1 MRFGKIDYL
10 NLLPFDVC
18 VKAYPLPSYM
28 KKCILLKKSYPARL
42 NQDFLFG
49 RIDAGFISSIAGFQ
63 SHYAHK
69 VCPSG
74 IIAKGAVWSVI
85 VKKGS
90 GFDYQSD
97 TSNAL
102 SQVLGLQGEVLIG
115 DRALAFKRDGGE
127 FEDMGEKWW
136 ERTGLPFVF
145 GRLCFRAHGE
155 LVGRISRAFNKRY
168 ATKRKKIPYYMLAAA
183 ARKSGIE
190 SRYILEYLEH
200 IFYAIGAKEKQGLE
214 RFYREV
220 RLGRIKRPHRF

>member
-18 VKAYPLPSYM
+18 VKAYPLPSYI
-28 KKCILLKKSYPARL
+28 KKCILLKKSYPAKL

-49 RIDAGFISSIAGFQ
+49 RIDAGFISSIAGYD
-63 SHYAHK
+63 SHYAHRA
-69 VCPSG
+69 CPSG

-85 VKKGS
+85 VKKGC

-102 SQVLGLQGEVLIG
+102 LQVLGLQGEVLIG
-115 DRALAFKRDGGE
+115 DRALLFKHNGGE
-127 FEDMGEKWW
+127 FEDMGALWW
-136 ERTGLPFVF
+136 ERTELPFVF

-155 LVGRISRAFNKRY
+155 LIERISKVFNKHY
-168 ATKRKKIPYYMLAAA
+168 GNKHKKIPYYILMAA
-183 ARKSGIE
+183 ARRSGLE
-190 SRYILEYLEH
+190 SWYILEYLEH
-200 IFYAIGAKEKQGLE
+200 IFYAIGAKEKRGLE

-220 RLGRIKRPHRF
+220 RLKRIKRPHRF

>member
-28 KKCILLKKSYPARL
+28 KKCIMLKKSYPAKL

-49 RIDAGFISSIAGFQ
+49 RIDAGFISSIAGYQ
-63 SHYAHK
+63 SHYTHK
-69 VCPSG
+69 VCPTG

-102 SQVLGLQGEVLIG
+102 LQVLGLQGEVLIG
-115 DRALAFKRDGGE
+115 DRALLFKHNGGE
-127 FEDMGEKWW
+127 FEDMGALWW
-136 ERTGLPFVF
+136 ERTRLPFVF
-145 GRLCFRAHGE
+145 GRLCFRAHGKLIE
-155 LVGRISRAFNKRY
+155 RISRVFNKHY
-168 ATKRKKIPYYMLAAA
+168 GNKHKKIPYYILMAA
-183 ARKSGIE
+183 ARRSGLE
-190 SRYILEYLEH
+190 SWYILEYLEH
-200 IFYAIGAKEKQGLE
+200 IFYAIGAKEKRGLE

-220 RLGRIKRPHRF
+220 RLKRIKRPHRF

>member
-1 MRFGKIDYL
+1 MQNSHK
-10 NLLPFDVC
+10 N
-18 VKAYPLPSYM
+18 
-28 KKCILLKKSYPARL
+28 KCILLKKSYPAKL

-49 RIDAGFISSIAGFQ
+49 RIDAGFISSIAGYD
-63 SHYAHK
+63 SHYAHRA
-69 VCPSG
+69 CPSG

-102 SQVLGLQGEVLIG
+102 SQILGLQGEVLIG
-115 DRALAFKRDGGE
+115 DRALVFKRSGGE

-136 ERTGLPFVF
+136 ECTGLPFVF

-155 LVGRISRAFNKRY
+155 LIGRISRMFNKRY
-168 ATKRKKIPYYMLAAA
+168 ATKRKKIPHYMLAAA
-183 ARKSGIE
+183 ARRSGLE
-190 SRYILEYLEH
+190 PWYILEYLEH
-200 IFYAIGAKEKQGLE
+200 IFYAMGSKEKHGLE

-220 RLGRIKRPHRF
+220 RLRRIKRPSRA

>member
-18 VKAYPLPSYM
+18 VKAYPLPSYI
-28 KKCILLKKSYPARL
+28 KKCIMLKKSYPSKL

-49 RIDAGFISSIAGFQ
+49 RIDAGFISSIAGYK

-85 VKKGS
+85 IKRGS

-102 SQVLGLQGEVLIG
+102 LRVLGLQGEVLIG
-115 DRALAFKRDGGE
+115 DRALLFKRNGGE
-127 FEDMGEKWW
+127 FEDMGELWW
-136 ERTGLPFVF
+136 ERTKLPFVF
-145 GRLCFRAHGE
+145 GRLCFRGKGE
-155 LVGRISRAFNKRY
+155 LVGRISKVFNTRY
-168 ATKRKKIPYYMLAAA
+168 GHKRKKIPHYMLMAAS
-183 ARKSGIE
+183 RRSGIE
-190 SRYILEYLEH
+190 SWYILEYLEH
-200 IFYAIGAKEKQGLE
+200 IFYVIGAKERKGLE
-214 RFYREV
+214 RFYRQV
-220 RLGRIKRPHRF
+220 RLKHIKLPHRF